1 MTRGAR
7 PAAGPVG
14 VVDIG
19 SNSIR
24 LVVFDAPKRAPQ
36 PVFNEKI
43 LCGLGRGLQRSGEL
57 DPDVMYGCGGDR
69 NFLAKN
75 GGIHPADFLRHVW
88 ASGGDDSKI
97 VAWIKSI

>member
-7 PAAGPVG
+7 PASGPVG

-57 DPDVMYGCGGDR
+57 DPDGMKLALDNLQRFAALARAMGGRRTHLHRD
-69 NFLAKN
+69 
-75 GGIHPADFLRHVW
+75 GGGA
-88 ASGGDDSKI
+88 
-97 VAWIKSI
+97 

>member
-1 MTRGAR
+1 MTRGVRAGA
-7 PAAGPVG
+7 AAGPVG

-57 DPDVMYGCGGDR
+57 DPDGMK
-69 NFLAKN
+69 LALDN
-75 GGIHPADFLRHVW
+75 LQRRADLRHGEALLHHEHLVLGER
-88 ASGGDDSKI
+88 AVG
-97 VAWIKSI
+97 